1 MAMVHKMVGRPTQL
15 GEVRSRGVPTQATVA
30 SVRTSLPTIKQAT
43 DPSAGRVVSSVC
55 PIPAMVPQPRVQTG
69 PVRRGGALNAFG
81 LSTLVSNAVRMLPLF
96 YSDTATI
103 EKPQDFR
110 ELFEAHTVGLSNQ
123 SRLFVFRQKLT
134 GREAERWW
142 NDTTITTFKTLKVR
156 FHNPFLSRMTDEVRE
171 RLETT
176 KRERGESVEEWG
188 LGSLRV
194 TELPESSDEIPT
206 VPSRSQQQAN
216 VCYAGC

>member
-1 MAMVHKMVGRPTQL
+1 
-15 GEVRSRGVPTQATVA
+15 
-30 SVRTSLPTIKQAT
+30 
-43 DPSAGRVVSSVC
+43 
-55 PIPAMVPQPRVQTG
+55 MVPQPRVQTG

-156 FHNPFLSRMTDEVRE
+156 FHNPFLSRMTDEMRYQLF
-171 RLETT
+171 RRGLSN
-176 KRERGESVEEWG
+176 KRMFATLDASPVANIHEAYEWLMFKDMYRPVEEDDDF
-188 LGSLRV
+188 SNDESTKKKE
-194 TELPESSDEIPT
+194 TEPT
-206 VPSRSQQQAN
+206 MLASVDALAQQLQLFMQQQQQ
-216 VCYAGC
+216 